1 MISNRD
7 VQAHRETKYKER
19 NEPGKR
25 RKCQGSGLHREWSGK
40 RSEMQGRRERGVWS
54 QVAWAKSLGKR
65 ALAQFQELT
74 GAQGDEG
81 TLEAIALFG
90 IVKHTSVPVQT

>member
-1 MISNRD
+1 M
-7 VQAHRETKYKER
+7 QAHRETKYKER

-40 RSEMQGRRERGVWS
+40 RSEMQGRRERG
-54 QVAWAKSLGKR
+54 AWAKSLGKR